1 MVFLPWPF
9 VFGTWLLFPGLRP
22 KLMEICKER
31 RLTGKDKKRK
41 KEKRKKEETSVSA
54 YNMGFKYKPVYKARD
69 LLHKFNSRAVKR
81 K

>member
-1 MVFLPWPF
+1 
-9 VFGTWLLFPGLRP
+9 
-22 KLMEICKER
+22 MEICKER

-69 LLHKFNSRAVKR
+69 LLHKFKGCQEKIEKKSKNR
-81 K
+81 KGC